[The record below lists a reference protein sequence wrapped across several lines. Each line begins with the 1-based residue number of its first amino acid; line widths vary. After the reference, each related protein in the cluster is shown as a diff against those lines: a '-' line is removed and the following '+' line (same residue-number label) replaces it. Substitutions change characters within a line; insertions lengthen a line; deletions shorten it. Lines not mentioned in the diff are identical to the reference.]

1 MEAIALLLAFLVI
14 GGTGFIIMEKLDA
27 FLEGIQNQREYA
39 PDSGEEIMQ
48 AVYENPE
55 ADFRYLTENS
65 DREENCQ
72 SPKHPQQEISAKE
85 PEKGRGHLKI
95 FFGYASGVGKTY
107 AMLQAAH
114 AAKQRGIDVVAG
126 YVDTH
131 DRKQTAEILYGLEQ
145 IPNLV
150 IKQDGTEQKEFDLDV
165 AIRRNPT
172 LILVDELAHSN
183 TQGCRH
189 AKRYQDVEELL
200 KAGIDVYT
208 TVNVQHIESL
218 NDMVTAVTGIMV
230 RDRVPDFVF
239 DNASQVELIDIEPQE
254 LLERLQAGNMYDQQP
269 VEMAET
275 DFQQIKKLTALREIA
290 LRRCADR
297 INMLS
302 EEARIKTGGDYHTD
316 EHILVCLSPAP
327 SNMKIIRTAARM
339 AKAFR
344 GSFTALYVETSDFA
358 MMDEENKKRLR
369 SNMRLAQQLGA
380 KIETVY
386 GEDVSFQIAEFARL
400 SGVSKIVI
408 GRSTATKK
416 FIFGKP
422 TLTEKLIAQAP
433 NLDVHII
440 PDSTSE
446 MVYRAKK
453 ESRQSEHLLNINDT
467 IKSIGMILI
476 ASLIGYG
483 FWKLGM
489 SEANIIMV
497 YILCV
502 LITSVITTH
511 RMYSLISSI
520 ISVFVFNFLFTEP
533 RYTLLAYEK
542 DYPVT
547 FVTMFVAAFLT
558 GSLAIQLKRQAKQAA
573 QSAYRTKILFDTSQ
587 LLEGIKKREQII
599 TITATQLIKLLDRD
613 MVIYLVDGDILSEP
627 RFFSINGETSGEKY
641 LSDKERTVA
650 EWVVKNNKHAG
661 ATTDTLCDSRCLYL
675 SIRTSNAVYGV
686 VGIVI
691 DKKPLDSFENS
702 ILLSILGEC
711 ALALENEK
719 NAREK
724 AEAALLAQ
732 KEQLRANLL
741 RSISH
746 DLRTP
751 LTSISGNASNL
762 LSNGEKFDAET
773 KKQLYSDIYDDS
785 MWLINLVENLLS
797 ITKIEE
803 GKLNIRLSTELLDE
817 VVAEALQHISRK
829 KTEHKICFQPSE
841 DFILV
846 KMDARL
852 IIQVII
858 NIVDNAIKYTQ
869 QGSTIQITTEKRE
882 NKAVVRIADDGPG
895 IPDDM
900 KSLVFEM
907 FYSGAKSIADSR
919 RSLGLG
925 LSLCKSIVTAHGGEL
940 KLTDNIPHGAVF
952 TFSLPTEE
960 VDLHE

>member
-1 MEAIALLLAFLVI
+1 MENY
-14 GGTGFIIMEKLDA
+14 ME
-27 FLEGIQNQREYA
+27 ENRQNPEQL
-39 PDSGEEIMQ
+39 IQ
-48 AVYENPE
+48 AVN
-55 ADFRYLTENS
+55 
-65 DREENCQ
+65 REEY
-72 SPKHPQQEISAKE
+72 
-85 PEKGRGHLKI
+85 EKGRGHLKI
-95 FFGYASGVGKTY
+95 FFGYAAGVGKTY

-114 AAKQRGIDVVAG
+114 TAKQRGIDVVAG
-126 YVDTH
+126 YVEPH
-131 DRKQTAEILYGLEQ
+131 ARPQTSELLHGLEQ
-145 IPNLV
+145 IPHLV
-150 IKQDGTEQKEFDLDV
+150 INNNGIPLKEFDLDV
-165 AIRRNPT
+165 AIKRNPT
-172 LILVDELAHSN
+172 LILVDELAHTN
-183 TQGCRH
+183 ARGCRH

-218 NDMVTAVTGIMV
+218 NDMVAAITGIMV
-230 RDRVPDFVF
+230 RERVPDFVF

-254 LLERLQAGNMYDQQP
+254 LLERLQSGSVYNEVQAKKATNNF
-269 VEMAET
+269 
-275 DFQQIKKLTALREIA
+275 FQLENLIALREIA

-297 INMLS
+297 INTLS
-302 EEARIKTGGDYHTD
+302 EEARIRNGGDYHTD

-339 AKAFR
+339 AKVFR

-358 MMDEENKKRLR
+358 VMDVENKKRLR
-369 SNMRLAQQLGA
+369 SNMRLAEQLGA

-400 SGVSKIVI
+400 SGISKIVI

-422 TLTEKLIAQAP
+422 TLTEKLISQAP

-446 MVYRAKK
+446 MVYKAKRARRK
-453 ESRQSEHLLNINDT
+453 SEHLFHTADV
-467 IKSIGMILI
+467 IKSIGMIVM
-476 ASLIGYG
+476 ASAIGFG

-489 SEANIIMV
+489 SESNIIMV
-497 YILCV
+497 YILGV
-502 LITSVITTH
+502 LITSVITTQQV
-511 RMYSLISSI
+511 YSLISSI
-520 ISVFVFNFLFTEP
+520 VSVFVFNFLFTEP
-533 RYTLLAYEK
+533 RYTMLVYEK

-547 FVTMFVAAFLT
+547 FITMFVAAFLT
-558 GSLAIQLKRQAKQAA
+558 GSLAIRLKRQAKQAA
-573 QSAYRTKILFDTSQ
+573 QAAYRTKILFDTNQ
-587 LLEGIKKREQII
+587 LLEGVMEKEEII
-599 TITATQLIKLLDRD
+599 TVTATQLIKLLNRD
-613 MVIYLVDGDILSEP
+613 MVIYLAEKEALSAP
-627 RFFSINGETSGEKY
+627 KFFVGNGETTSEEY
-641 LSDKERTVA
+641 LSKNEKPVA
-650 EWVVKNNKHAG
+650 LWVLKNNKHAG
-661 ATTDTLCDSRCLYL
+661 ATTDTFSDAECLYL
-675 SIRTSNAVYGV
+675 SIRTCNAVYGV
-686 VGIVI
+686 IGIVI
-691 DKKPLDSFENS
+691 KDKPLDSFENS

-724 AEAALLAQ
+724 AEAALVAQ

-762 LSNGEKFDAET
+762 LSNGEKFDVET

-797 ITKIEE
+797 VTRIEE
-803 GKLNIRLSTELLDE
+803 GRLNIRLSTELLDE
-817 VVAEALQHISRK
+817 VITEALQHISRK
-829 KTEHKICFQPSE
+829 KTEHKISFHASE

-846 KMDARL
+846 KIDARL
-852 IIQVII
+852 IMQVII

-869 QGSTIQITTEKRE
+869 KDSEIVITTQKVQD
-882 NKAVVRIADDGPG
+882 KAVVRIADNGPG

-900 KSLVFEM
+900 KPLVFDM

-925 LSLCKSIVTAHGGEL
+925 LSLCKSIITAHGGDLEL
-940 KLTDNIPHGAVF
+940 SDNIPHGAVF
-952 TFSLPTEE
+952 TFSLPIEE
-960 VDLHE
+960 VELHE